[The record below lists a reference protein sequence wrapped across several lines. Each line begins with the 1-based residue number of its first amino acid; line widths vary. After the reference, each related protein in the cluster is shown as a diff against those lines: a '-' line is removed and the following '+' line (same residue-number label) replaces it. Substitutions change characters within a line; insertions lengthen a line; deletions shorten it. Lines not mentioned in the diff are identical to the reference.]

1 MTTTIAIGDSDL
13 TIQTCNHLGQ
23 PAVMFSGS
31 ADVILT
37 FPTIDQ
43 ALKVARALCSIPE
56 PKEAN

>member
-1 MTTTIAIGDSDL
+1 MTTIIAIGDNNL

-31 ADVILT
+31 ADVVLT
-37 FPTIDQ
+37 FQTIDQ

-56 PKEAN
+56 PKKEA